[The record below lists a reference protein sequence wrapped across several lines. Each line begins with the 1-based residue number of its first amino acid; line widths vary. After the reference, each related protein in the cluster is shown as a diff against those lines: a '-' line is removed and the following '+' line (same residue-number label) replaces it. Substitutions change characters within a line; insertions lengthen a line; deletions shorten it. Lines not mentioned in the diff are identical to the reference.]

1 MSAYNILHITTCCIG
16 EYLLLPLTVPVMSTH
31 MLARTHLHHVEYTVP
46 TNEHM
51 YLLTS
56 GMSTYCMLI
65 DECLLSIAHML
76 CISVA

>member
-1 MSAYNILHITTCCIG
+1 MITYCALDVPLQHLQYLVTTAHSTQMSAYNILHITTCCIG

-51 YLLTS
+51 Y
-56 GMSTYCMLI
+56 
-65 DECLLSIAHML
+65 
-76 CISVA
+76 